1 MKTSG
6 DIFGL
11 RLLNS
16 LTPKSVPAGTK
27 NSCSEGF
34 LLAKLQ
40 AHKHPHHGEAVSTSN
55 GMGLVDPPNPT
66 QGRPVR
72 GVGGGRRQRV

>member
-1 MKTSG
+1 MSG
-6 DIFGL
+6 VRRSSNLVNAESFNSYVDF
-11 RLLNS
+11 NS
-16 LTPKSVPAGTK
+16 LTPKSVPGGTK

-40 AHKHPHHGEAVSTSN
+40 AHKHPHHGESVSTSN

-66 QGRPVR
+66 
-72 GVGGGRRQRV
+72 